1 MNMYEAHLDMP
12 VRSAF
17 LVAVE
22 GAKTSGL
29 NCLGPCGLIRE
40 LLRQDPEFFAA
51 IFRELGIEEEK
62 FCQRLIAH
70 ECARERFAAGGVYIS
85 SEVRHAFNTALGRAR
100 AHGRE
105 IVTMADVVTVLA
117 GWLEGPFR
125 AVLIQMGAS
134 PDAIAPAVMRSV
146 KQREGENDASPR
158 QEMEAPYRT
167 GEMVRI
173 IHGAFAPMPARI
185 EGVQEDRSQVKL
197 RVKVFGK
204 SEIVTLPFSDI
215 AKIRLG

>member
-1 MNMYEAHLDMP
+1 MDMYEAHLDIP
-12 VRSAF
+12 VRRAF
-17 LVAVE
+17 LLAVE

-29 NCLGPCGLIRE
+29 NCLGTCGLVRE

-51 IFRELGIEEEK
+51 IFRELGIEQEK
-62 FCQRLIAH
+62 FCERLIAH
-70 ECARERFAAGGVYIS
+70 DCARKHFAAGGVHIS
-85 SEVRHAFNTALGRAR
+85 SEVRHAFSTALGRAR

-105 IVTMADVVTVLA
+105 IVTMADMVTVLA

-125 AVLIQMGAS
+125 AVLVQMGAA
-134 PDAIAPAVMRSV
+134 PDAIAPAVMRFV

-158 QEMEAPYRT
+158 QETEAPYRT

-185 EGVQEDRSQVKL
+185 EGVHQDRSQVKL
-197 RVKVFGK
+197 RVKLFGK
-204 SEIVTLPFSDI
+204 SEVVTLPFSDI
-215 AKIRLG
+215 AKIRFG